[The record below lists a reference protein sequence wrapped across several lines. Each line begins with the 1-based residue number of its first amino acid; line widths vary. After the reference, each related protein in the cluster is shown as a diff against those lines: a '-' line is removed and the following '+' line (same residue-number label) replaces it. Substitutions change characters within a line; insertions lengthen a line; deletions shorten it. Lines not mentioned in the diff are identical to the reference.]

1 MSKTSISCW
10 MTLVADRG
18 IAAFYPGK
26 QRSTPALWFLP
37 AFLFFLVGCS
47 EPGAVKLLGSTMG
60 TSYSVVIP
68 LLPEDTSQQAIQERI
83 ESLLEGINRQ
93 MSTYLPDSELSRI
106 NQSEARVWL
115 EVSPELIEII
125 RQAISISQQTNAA
138 FDITV
143 GPLVNLWGFGPRQ
156 GLPTSRPTD
165 EAVESA
171 RGLVGYQHIELD
183 IENRRIRKPFKD
195 LYIDLSAIAKGYGVD
210 AIANYLDSLGI
221 RGYLVEIGGELRGKG
236 LSPRGDS
243 WRVAVERPES
253 GQRQVH
259 KVLNVSD
266 IAIATSGDYRNF
278 YEYDGVRFSHTID
291 PRTGMPVTH
300 SLASVTVLS
309 EQALIADA
317 WATALMVLGEQK
329 GFELAEEK
337 GVAAYFLYQQGDE
350 FLSLET
356 TTFKRLANDSE

>member
-1 MSKTSISCW
+1 MI
-10 MTLVADRG
+10 LVVNRG
-18 IAAFYPGK
+18 IAAYYPGK

-37 AFLFFLVGCS
+37 ALLFLLVGCS
-47 EPGAVKLLGSTMG
+47 KPGADKLQGSTMG

-68 LLPEDTSQQAIQERI
+68 HLPDGDSEEAIQEDI
-83 ESLLEGINRQ
+83 ESLLEGVNRQ

-106 NQSEARVWL
+106 NQSEANVWL
-115 EVSPELIEII
+115 DVSPELFAII
-125 RQAISISQQTNAA
+125 RQAISISQQTDAA

-143 GPLVNLWGFGPRQ
+143 GPLVNLWGFGPTE
-156 GLPTSRPTD
+156 GPNTNRPTE

-171 RGLVGYQHIELD
+171 RALVGYQHIELD
-183 IENRRIRKPFKD
+183 LKNRRLRKPFKD
-195 LYIDLSAIAKGYGVD
+195 LYVDLSAIAKGYGVD

-221 RGYLVEIGGELRGKG
+221 RDYLVEIGGELRGKG

-309 EQALIADA
+309 KQAVIADA
-317 WATALMVLGEQK
+317 WATALMVLGEQA
-329 GFELAEEK
+329 GFELAEQK

-356 TTFKRLANDSE
+356 AAFKRLTSDSE